1 MKTDRYTG
9 KPLVRL
15 LECYVLKAI
24 GHLAAEDEARLS
36 AMEPQLRK
44 VYRHNG
50 SWVHIISSAME
61 FPNNMPETIEQMWR
75 RNQDIARASGVDL
88 GAQQFAEMFV
98 DQNFAS

>member
-1 MKTDRYTG
+1 MKTNRYAG

-24 GHLAAEDEARLS
+24 GQLAAEDEARLS

-50 SWVHIISSAME
+50 SWVHIVSSALD
-61 FPNNMPETIEQMWR
+61 FPNNMAETIEQIWR
-75 RNQDIARASGVDL
+75 RNQDVARASGITL
-88 GAQQFAEMFV
+88 EAQQFAEMFV
-98 DQNFAS
+98 DQNFD

>member
-1 MKTDRYTG
+1 MKTNRYAG

-24 GHLAAEDEARLS
+24 GQLAAEDEARLS

-50 SWVHIISSAME
+50 SWVHIVSSALD
-61 FPNNMPETIEQMWR
+61 FPNNMAETIEQIWR
-75 RNQDIARASGVDL
+75 RNQDVARASGVTL
-88 GAQQFAEMFV
+88 EAQQFAEMFV
-98 DQNFAS
+98 DQNFD